1 MCVDHFVVMLF
12 VLFFFKQKTAYEMR
26 ISDWSSDV
34 CSSDLP
40 AERQSRLPCLPSR
53 GPPTASNECPG
64 PCVAIRAQLL
74 GGRHLPRQ
82 ATAHILQPSSGYPG
96 HGRTPDQ
103 PKPPPEMPSH
113 RQPLQS
119 THPQT
124 PRRKLEKRHNEH
136 HHKRSSMEKEH
147 QHV

>member
-40 AERQSRLPCLPSR
+40 AERQSRLPCLTSR

-64 PCVAIRAQLL
+64 PCVAIRAQRL
-74 GGRHLPRQ
+74 GGRHLPRP
-82 ATAHILQPSSGYPG
+82 APAHLLQPSCGYPE
-96 HGRTPDQ
+96 HGRSPAP
-103 PKPPPEMPSH
+103 PKPPPELQPH
-113 RQPLQS
+113 RQHFPANPPL
-119 THPQT
+119 P
-124 PRRKLEKRHNEH
+124 PRRRLEQRRTE
-136 HHKRSSMEKEH
+136 RP
-147 QHV
+147 